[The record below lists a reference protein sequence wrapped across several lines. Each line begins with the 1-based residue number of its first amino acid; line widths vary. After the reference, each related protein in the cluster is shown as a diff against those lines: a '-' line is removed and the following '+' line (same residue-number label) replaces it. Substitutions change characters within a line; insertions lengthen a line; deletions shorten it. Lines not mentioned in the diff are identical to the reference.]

1 MITLTRKLP
10 IVLSALILVVSVVT
24 VGCGQKKQGEWVNTA
39 SMPGHTFD
47 SSAQLLDTKSN
58 SPTTVYLGDPN
69 TPNVQ
74 FGPRDV
80 SFNFRDLR

>member
-1 MITLTRKLP
+1 MITSAPKISVIL
-10 IVLSALILVVSVVT
+10 IALILSISVVT
-24 VGCGQKKQGEWVNTA
+24 VGCGKKKQAEWVNTA

-47 SSAQLLDTKSN
+47 SNVNLSN
-58 SPTTVYLGDPN
+58 AKNNVSGTVYLGDPN
-69 TPNVQ
+69 TPDVQ